1 MAGGWRM
8 SSGFSLH
15 AAQAESCAP
24 TIAIWRHLFARPIP
38 CRIGNLPL
46 LGESEPIARGQQRNV
61 WIVMPLQVVQYP
73 HPALRHV
80 SKPLKKIDAEL
91 RDIVR
96 EMFELMYKHN
106 GVGLAANQVNLPYRV
121 FVVNLESD
129 PKKGAELAF
138 INPVI
143 SRRKGLD
150 EAEEGCLSLPGLYG
164 YVKRPAE
171 VVVDAFSLE
180 GQPIHL
186 ELEGLLRVVQHETD
200 HLDGRL
206 FIDRLNATGELSRDG
221 RSSMSSRLPLRVSV
235 IEAKY
240 PATKRSS
247 SGWWS
252 WRR

>member
-1 MAGGWRM
+1 MA
-8 SSGFSLH
+8 SSKRLDRH
-15 AAQAESCAP
+15 ASSSCP
-24 TIAIWRHLFARPIP
+24 VSPS
-38 CRIGNLPL
+38 G
-46 LGESEPIARGQQRNV
+46 V
-61 WIVMPLQVVQYP
+61 
-73 HPALRHV
+73 RHV

-129 PKKGAELAF
+129 PKKGTELAF

-171 VVVDAFSLE
+171 VVIDAFSLE

-186 ELEGLLRVVQHETD
+186 ELEGLFARVVQHETD

-206 FIDRLNATGELSRDG
+206 FIDRLNATGELTARPILDEFEIAFASQRDRG
-221 RSSMSSRLPLRVSV
+221 EIPGDETIQQRL
-235 IEAKY
+235 IELEKMR
-240 PATKRSS
+240 T
-247 SGWWS
+247 
-252 WRR
+252 